1 MNISVLIA
9 DDQSL
14 IRTAVGALISHE
26 PGLELSGAAID
37 GSDAVA
43 QARHLRP
50 NVVLMDIR
58 MPVMDGIAATA
69 QICSDPDLSETKV
82 LVLTT
87 FEEEEYVLQ
96 ALRAGASGFIG
107 KGTEAPELMSAIRIV
122 HEGEALLSP
131 RATRAL
137 IDRYTRP
144 PEPAQLTVPAELRAL
159 TEREREV
166 LLRVGQGQSNVYI
179 AQDLFISV
187 QTAKTHVNR
196 IMSKLAVHDR
206 AQLVIITYEAGL
218 LRPGT
223 K

>member
-1 MNISVLIA
+1 MTVTVLVA

-26 PGLELSGAAID
+26 PGLELSGAAVD
-37 GSDAVA
+37 GADAVA
-43 QARHLRP
+43 QARHLHP
-50 NVVLMDIR
+50 DVVLMDIR

-69 QICSDPDLSETKV
+69 QICSDPDLSDTRV

-87 FEEEEYVLQ
+87 FEEDEYVLK

-107 KGTEAPELMSAIRIV
+107 KGTEAPELMAAIRVV
-122 HEGEALLSP
+122 HDGEALLSP

-137 IDRYTRP
+137 IDRYTRH
-144 PEPAQLTVPAELRAL
+144 PEPAQLPVPAELRAL

-166 LLRVGQGQSNVYI
+166 LLRVGQGQSNIHI
-179 AQDLFISV
+179 AHDLFISV

-218 LRPGT
+218 LRPGP